1 MRGYEVGRV
10 DGLVDKGWGEGGE
23 DGMGER
29 VDEGV
34 NVCVCI
40 TSSRLFTANSQ
51 FFQEHEGG
59 WVPL

>member
-1 MRGYEVGRV
+1 MWTMAYR
-10 DGLVDKGWGEGGE
+10 LWGIKTMSKQAMAHIVFE
-23 DGMGER
+23 MLSAC
-29 VDEGV
+29 
-34 NVCVCI
+34 VCVCI